1 MAINL
6 RTTLLVL
13 AAALMWFGAAGFAF
27 VLEPDLHGDLVEIG
41 VRPTVLGTTVMH
53 FYFAGMAMAGFAL
66 MTSVAAVEAARGVPP
81 PRVPLAIVAV
91 IEVVFGAM
99 QFSRSHS
106 PHHLGP
112 IAMGI
117 LVGAALLIHDDPRR

>member
-1 MAINL
+1 MKPQ
-6 RTTLLVL
+6 TTLLAL
-13 AAALMWFGAAGFAF
+13 AAALMWIGAAGFAF
-27 VLEPDLHGDLVEIG
+27 VLEPDLHGDLLEIG

-66 MTSVAAVEAARGVPP
+66 MTSVAAVQSARGVAPP
-81 PRVPLAIVAV
+81 HVPLAIVAA
-91 IEVVFGAM
+91 IETVFGAM

-106 PHHLGP
+106 PHHLGS

-117 LVGAALLIHDDPRR
+117 LVAAALLMPSRQPLS